1 MTRVWLTG
9 APITAECDA
18 TGSPLRFT
26 WTGRTHTVQ
35 QIANQWRVDV
45 NWWQLRLWRD
55 YFKLTTDTGLLVIVY
70 HDLVE
75 DAWYVQRLYD

>member
-9 APITAECDA
+9 APITVERDSA
-18 TGSPLRFT
+18 GSPLRFT
-26 WTGRTHTVQ
+26 WAGRVHTVQ
-35 QIANQWRVDV
+35 RVAHQWRVAV
-45 NWWQLRLWRD
+45 TWWQLRLWRD